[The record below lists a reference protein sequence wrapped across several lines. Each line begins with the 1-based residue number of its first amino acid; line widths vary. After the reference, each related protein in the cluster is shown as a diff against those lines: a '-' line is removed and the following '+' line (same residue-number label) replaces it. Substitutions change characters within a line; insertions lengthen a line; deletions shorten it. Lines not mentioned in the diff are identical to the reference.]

1 MNLAKRIL
9 LASSM
14 LVAVIAWCVA
24 GVNEPAPKVKAK
36 GERTY
41 MFRIHLKDKTGCGYS
56 IANPL
61 QFLSSKAMERRNR
74 QHLGVDSTDLPVS

>member
-36 GERTY
+36 G
-41 MFRIHLKDKTGCGYS
+41 
-56 IANPL
+56 
-61 QFLSSKAMERRNR
+61 
-74 QHLGVDSTDLPVS
+74 